1 MKQVF
6 LNWQLNN
13 SFGWGILGFNIFLQ
27 WANDEQI
34 RPLMGAQIG
43 DNDLAMTDPLR
54 LLRAM
59 PAIIASNQFRA
70 AMKPLPDGS
79 ARIDAF
85 VVQALGNGF
94 AGSPVYGRVNVGR
107 CVFENTQLQGAAES
121 LKKYD
126 ELLTAS
132 TWNAELLVAATG
144 RRPKVI
150 FEGVDISVFCPGPKS
165 GLMDPSRFYIFSGGK
180 IEFRKG
186 QDLVLLA
193 FKQFSRMHPDA
204 VLVTAWHSPWPKV
217 SAGFSGRLER
227 PLQVGANGELDIYRW
242 VADNGIDAG
251 KVMDLGR
258 LPNPLV
264 PLVLREMDI
273 CLQPSR
279 AEACTNLPV
288 KEAMAT
294 GIPVIAGINTGVRDL
309 LTEENC
315 LLLTRQTA
323 VAPHKEGW
331 ATDGWGESD
340 VDEIV
345 SCLEYGYTHR
355 EKARELGAAS
365 RRWLIDHGRTWQRHA
380 ASLKDW
386 LLSLPY

>member
-1 MKQVF
+1 MKQAF

-13 SFGWGILGFNIFLQ
+13 SFGWGILGLNIFFH
-27 WANDEQI
+27 WANDEAI
-34 RPLMGAQIG
+34 RPLMGAPISE
-43 DNDLAMTDPLR
+43 NDVVMTDPLR
-54 LLRAM
+54 LRRAM
-59 PAIIASNQFRA
+59 PAIVASNQFLA
-70 AMKPLPDGS
+70 GCKPLADGS
-79 ARIDAF
+79 VHIDALA
-85 VVQALGNGF
+85 VEALGNGF
-94 AGSPVYGRVNVGR
+94 SGSRVNGRVNVGR
-107 CVFENTQLQGAAES
+107 CIFENTQLQGTS
-121 LKKYD
+121 QQLKRYA

-132 TWNAELLVAATG
+132 TWNAGLLEAATG
-144 RRPKVI
+144 RKAKVI
-150 FEGVDISVFCPGPKS
+150 FEGVDVSVFCPGPKS
-165 GLMDPSRFYIFSGGK
+165 GVMDPGKFHIFCGGK

-193 FKQFSRMHPDA
+193 FKQFSRMRPDA
-204 VLVTAWHSPWPKV
+204 VLVTAWHSPWPQI
-217 SAGFSGRLER
+217 SAGFLGRLER
-227 PLQVGANGELDIYRW
+227 PLQVGANGQLDVARW
-242 VADNGIDAG
+242 VTENGIDAG
-251 KVMDLGR
+251 KVIDLGR
-258 LPNPLV
+258 LPNPMM

-294 GIPVIAGINTGVRDL
+294 GIPVIAGVNTGMKDL

-315 LLLTRQTA
+315 LPLTRQTA
-323 VAPHKEGW
+323 VAPEKGW

-345 SCLEYGYTHR
+345 SCLEYGYVHR
-355 EKARELGAAS
+355 EKAKALGAAS
-365 RRWLIDHGRTWQRHA
+365 RQWLIDHGRTWQSHA